1 MLDTY
6 TTQNRSLI
14 VNQVVAKD
22 YAILGKN
29 LFILNNNLTDNKT
42 DNSLTDINENTV
54 SNIPTELETF
64 GVLVNGDCDIQ
75 LIKPYL
81 SRLNLIAIQFPKVVD
96 GRGYSL
102 AYLLRNRLKFIGEL
116 RAVGEFTR
124 DQLFFLQ
131 RTGFNAMTLR
141 AGENAEAALSAFN
154 TFSIRYQGS
163 SDTSNPLFI
172 QESRHA

>member
-14 VNQVVAKD
+14 VNQTVTKD
-22 YAILGKN
+22 NTILGKN
-29 LFILNNNLTDNKT
+29 LFILNNN
-42 DNSLTDINENTV
+42 STDIDENTV
-54 SNIPTELETF
+54 KNIPAELEKF

-81 SRLNLIAIQFPKVVD
+81 SRLNLIAIQFAKVVD

-102 AYLLRNRLKFIGEL
+102 AYLLRNRLKFTGEL
-116 RAVGEFTR
+116 RAVGDFTR

-141 AGENAEAALSAFN
+141 IGEDVEAALSAFN